1 METELDYCK
10 SILDLIPSAVAL
22 YTQDQRLLFCNR
34 AFGSI
39 SVQRMDLWRA
49 GTSSKSAAAIII
61 KSPVFQRRRSS
72 YNVIPLHKATSMPA
86 RREFTTGWSG
96 VVRGSFWS

>member
-34 AFGSI
+34 AFREHFGAEDGPLEG
-39 SVQRMDLWRA
+39 RH
-49 GTSSKSAAAIII
+49 
-61 KSPVFQRRRSS
+61 VFPHFQKLRRRILLRSR
-72 YNVIPLHKATSMPA
+72 LLLMGL
-86 RREFTTGWSG
+86 R
-96 VVRGSFWS
+96 

>member
-34 AFGSI
+34 AFREHFGAEDGPLEGRHFLK
-39 SVQRMDLWRA
+39 V
-49 GTSSKSAAAIII
+49 G
-61 KSPVFQRRRSS
+61 RR
-72 YNVIPLHKATSMPA
+72 
-86 RREFTTGWSG
+86 
-96 VVRGSFWS
+96 